1 MNSTDKRKATV
12 RSKYG
17 VDSVSQLEWVQ
28 EKRREAF
35 ESKRRTAIFYQE
47 PRINKLDASELEMYR
62 LNKDSADEW
71 LNTYHLLGAPKG
83 NILSLGLVRD
93 NTIYC
98 IMTFKRC
105 RSKEYSFELSRLAML
120 PTYDIIGGYDL
131 LSQYASDLGVHDV
144 VAYVNL
150 SFENYQD
157 YESIGMIHVRDIQKK
172 RWWMKDDFRIS
183 DDSRRQKG
191 ISVDSLLDAGYLPV
205 YDCGQRVYA
214 FK

>member
-1 MNSTDKRKATV
+1 MNSTDKRKHTV

-17 VDSVSQLEWVQ
+17 VDSVSQLKWVQ
-28 EKRREAF
+28 EKRRETF

-47 PRINKLDASELEMYR
+47 PRINKIDASELTLYR
-62 LNKDSADEW
+62 LNKNSADEW
-71 LNTYHLLGAPKG
+71 LNTYHLLGAPRG

-105 RSKEYSFELSRLAML
+105 RSKEYGLELSRLAML
-120 PTYDIIGGYDL
+120 PTYDIVGGYDL

-157 YESIGMIHVRDIQKK
+157 YESIGMVHVRDMQKK

-191 ISVDSLLDAGYLPV
+191 ISADSLLDAGYSPV